1 MEFFPNLE
9 WGWLNGWLLLGLLCL
24 TEGVCFLLF
33 PKAVAKRLFDRSGW
47 SEKQVVFT
55 VIGKLVAL
63 VCLTLLIFTPLKLGA
78 PVFFIGAGV
87 TVLGLSGLLAALLNF
102 KDTPLDQPVSR
113 GMYRISRHP
122 QIVTSS
128 VVLLGTC
135 IAIGSWAAFLALGI
149 ARFFSHLGILAEEE
163 ICLQHYGD
171 AYRAYMQRTPRY
183 LVFF

>member
-87 TVLGLSGLLAALLNF
+87 TVLGLSSLLAALLNF

-113 GMYRISRHP
+113 GMYVSHFAPSPNRDVFCGPVRDVHRHW
-122 QIVTSS
+122 
-128 VVLLGTC
+128 LLGGVSC
-135 IAIGSWAAFLALGI
+135 PGH
-149 ARFFSHLGILAEEE
+149 RQIL
-163 ICLQHYGD
+163 
-171 AYRAYMQRTPRY
+171 
-183 LVFF
+183 

>member
-87 TVLGLSGLLAALLNF
+87 TVLGLSSLLAALLNF

-113 GMYRISRHP
+113 GMYVSHFAPSPNRDVFCGPVRDVHRHW
-122 QIVTSS
+122 
-128 VVLLGTC
+128 LLGGAPC
-135 IAIGSWAAFLALGI
+135 PG
-149 ARFFSHLGILAEEE
+149 HCQIL
-163 ICLQHYGD
+163 
-171 AYRAYMQRTPRY
+171 
-183 LVFF
+183 